1 MFGHPRLQ
9 LQKQTPLTRLLPVRP
24 NMSKFFSL
32 AALIVGG
39 IIVADV
45 LTHPQGTAAASSGV
59 NTLWK
64 SSVNGLLGKT
74 A

>member
-1 MFGHPRLQ
+1 
-9 LQKQTPLTRLLPVRP
+9 
-24 NMSKFFSL
+24 MSKFFSL

-45 LTHPQGTAAASSGV
+45 LTHPQGTAAASSGI